1 MRYFILKYTMGF
13 ILLISNSAFATTL
26 NISNVPL
33 YLGGSIEPNIM
44 FTLDDSGSMQW
55 EVMPDEN
62 RNFSSYVFP
71 RPGNLYGGV
80 TYANQIANFDD
91 DNVHNFF
98 TRSSA
103 NNAVFYLSLI
113 HI

>member
-55 EVMPDEN
+55 EVTV
-62 RNFSSYVFP
+62 SYTHLTLPTSDLV
-71 RPGNLYGGV
+71 
-80 TYANQIANFDD
+80 
-91 DNVHNFF
+91 
-98 TRSSA
+98 
-103 NNAVFYLSLI
+103 
-113 HI
+113 